1 MKHFKVR
8 VQYLNGIDFLFECD
22 AVTGW
27 QAGALARVAG
37 RLAGMGGSIDVKET
51 IVQEKCLNDDYE
63 KKGWG
68 ASQIERWLRTRERG
82 QEKNSVNA
90 GLVVGQRQ

>member
-1 MKHFKVR
+1 VNRQGLYFSTDEVIMKHFKVR
-8 VQYLNGIDFLFECD
+8 VQYLNGVDFLFECD

-51 IVQEKCLNDDYE
+51 IVQEV
-63 KKGWG
+63 
-68 ASQIERWLRTRERG
+68 A
-82 QEKNSVNA
+82 
-90 GLVVGQRQ
+90 

>member
-37 RLAGMGGSIDVKET
+37 RLAGMGGAMDVKET
-51 IVQEKCLNDDYE
+51 IVQEAQAMSDYE
-63 KKGWG
+63 IRK
-68 ASQIERWLRTRERG
+68 ARDEQIAALVAEFEAEYGEWDDG
-82 QEKNSVNA
+82 Q
-90 GLVVGQRQ
+90 

>member
-1 MKHFKVR
+1 LRLVLDKGFIFNDEVIMKHFKVR

-37 RLAGMGGSIDVKET
+37 RLAGMGGSMDVKET
-51 IVQEKCLNDDYE
+51 IVQE
-63 KKGWG
+63 
-68 ASQIERWLRTRERG
+68 
-82 QEKNSVNA
+82 V
-90 GLVVGQRQ
+90 

>member
-37 RLAGMGGSIDVKET
+37 RLAGLGGSMDVKET
-51 IVQEKCLNDDYE
+51 IVQEAQTMSDYE
-63 KKGWG
+63 IRK
-68 ASQIERWLRTRERG
+68 ARDEQIARLIAEFESEFGEWDDG
-82 QEKNSVNA
+82 K
-90 GLVVGQRQ
+90 

>member
-8 VQYLNGIDFLFECD
+8 VQYTNGIDFLFECD

-37 RLAGMGGSIDVKET
+37 RLAGLGGSMDVKET
-51 IVQEKCLNDDYE
+51 IVEE
-63 KKGWG
+63 
-68 ASQIERWLRTRERG
+68 A
-82 QEKNSVNA
+82 
-90 GLVVGQRQ
+90 